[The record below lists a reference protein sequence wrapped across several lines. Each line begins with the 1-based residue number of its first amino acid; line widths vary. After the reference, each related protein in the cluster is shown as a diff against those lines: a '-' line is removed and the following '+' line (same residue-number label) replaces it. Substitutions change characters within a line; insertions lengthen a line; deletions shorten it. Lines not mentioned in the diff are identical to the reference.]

1 MATLHIDHDFAKG
14 YCEKKE
20 CAFLYT
26 QASRAKIQ
34 GKRKKMFCRKPELLR
49 EHLEEHFNS
58 GGKGTAKIIKGDQ
71 TTFAMESQARH
82 FVEIR
87 RGEIISEKPLIVSL
101 KSE

>member
-1 MATLHIDHDFAKG
+1 MPTLHIDHDFAKG

-26 QASRAKIQ
+26 QPSRAQIQ
-34 GKRKKMFCRKPELLR
+34 GKRKKMFCRKPESLR

-58 GGKGTAKIIKGDQ
+58 GGKGAAKIVKGEQ
-71 TTFAMESQARH
+71 ETYALESQARH
-82 FVEIR
+82 FVEIK

-101 KSE
+101 KS